1 MAKDQ
6 VQFIKEELGELIKEL
21 DLVDK
26 KVYDTQLKNAKN
38 QNKLIYDVLVNKNAF
53 KIEDLLSQ
61 LAKKYKVKS
70 ELNPEPML
78 PEIKKFPLK
87 YCLQN
92 AIIPIGESETE
103 IEFGIC
109 IPNSLNVLKNLSIMV
124 DKKTSAKFIPPD
136 YIFEAILQKHIHTKA
151 NVTKSDLVKK
161 EKIVKSDNDQPQKIE
176 LGLDVM
182 EKNLSQKLLNLPFN
196 RWKKIILIQKF

>member
-6 VQFIKEELGELIKEL
+6 VKFIKEELGELIKEFS
-21 DLVDK
+21 LVK
-26 KVYDTQLKNAKN
+26 KKIYESYLTEAKN
-38 QNKLIYDVLVNKNAF
+38 KNNLIYDELLNKNEF
-53 KIEDLLSQ
+53 KIENLLSK
-61 LAKKYKVKS
+61 LSKKYAVKS

-92 AIIPIGESETE
+92 AIIPIGESQKE

-109 IPNSLNVLKNLSIMV
+109 IPNSLNVLKNLSIMIG
-124 DKKTSAKFIPPD
+124 KKTSAKFIPPE

-151 NVTKSDLVKK
+151 NVIKSDL
-161 EKIVKSDNDQPQKIE
+161 IE
-176 LGLDVM
+176 D
-182 EKNLSQKLLNLPFN
+182 
-196 RWKKIILIQKF
+196 